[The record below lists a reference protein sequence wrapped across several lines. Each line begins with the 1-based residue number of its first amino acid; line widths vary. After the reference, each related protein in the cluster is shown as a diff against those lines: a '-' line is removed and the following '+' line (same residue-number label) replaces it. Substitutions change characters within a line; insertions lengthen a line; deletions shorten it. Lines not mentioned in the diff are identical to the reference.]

1 MRACRVAL
9 GSVARQESR
18 AKKTAVKKR
27 LPPRGTRF
35 AGDGC
40 RKMRSNSAERAIRPI
55 APGGK
60 NLFAGSG
67 ARGRRAA
74 IVSTLVETAKL
85 NCKSLNLSFQ
95 SLREKSQRAIHLLAA
110 SLANGSILSRTRA
123 NRASFRTPYGILD
136 RIDSVSPIMAA
147 VG

>member
-1 MRACRVAL
+1 
-9 GSVARQESR
+9 
-18 AKKTAVKKR
+18 VKKR
-27 LPPRGTRF
+27 LPPRWTRF
-35 AGDGC
+35 AGDSC
-40 RKMRSNSAERAIRPI
+40 RKMRNNSAGRAIRPI
-55 APGGK
+55 SLGGK

-74 IVSTLVETAKL
+74 IISTLIETAKL

-110 SLANGSILSRTRA
+110 SLASGSILSRTRV
-123 NRASFRTPYGILD
+123 NKASFRIPYGILD
-136 RIDSVSPIMAA
+136 RIDSVSPIMIA